1 MKIFQSISSITSIII
16 ILMMIVILTMT
27 LKVIIENG
35 NRLTSSC
42 RFSPLL
48 QLPTAVQLSYSHQ
61 TLMMVIIIALVMT
74 AMMIVMI
81 TIIIV
86 TKLVAVIINR
96 SANLVSK
103 ADSKDGFRIRRSQ
116 KLFQL
121 GHSRSTSL
129 SINVNVK
136 RWCTKRSKTK
146 IQQLQRLLKKSE
158 KNHLRVAWCKG
169 AD

>member
-27 LKVIIENG
+27 LNVIIENG

-116 KLFQL
+116 KLFHL

-136 RWCTKRSKTK
+136 R
-146 IQQLQRLLKKSE
+146 
-158 KNHLRVAWCKG
+158 
-169 AD
+169 